1 MDRKA
6 PSEKKGGHGG
16 APSIHSRHTHAQPFP
31 LLAEGLKKVA
41 AAANAA
47 AAATNEMMRGRAGV
61 GVGGGASA
69 GLGARAVLGAGSRRG
84 EGAIKR

>member
-61 GVGGGASA
+61 GVGGG
-69 GLGARAVLGAGSRRG
+69 GIGRPRG
-84 EGAIKR
+84 EGCAGRWEQEG